1 MSMRNI
7 FKAFS
12 RVFKG
17 LCIVSVLNYKSDVES
32 NMFKHLSE
40 PGSATEGE
48 IQTKNMI
55 FNLKNNQILDIKD
68 SLTQC
73 MRASWEF
80 SFYSNVN
87 IIKKLKLFFFFPNIL
102 NVNVLNLCCCKQ
114 LMVKS
119 TEAWEM

>member
-1 MSMRNI
+1 MRNI

-12 RVFKG
+12 GVFKR
-17 LCIVSVLNYKSDVES
+17 LRIVSVLNYKSDVES

-55 FNLKNNQILDIKD
+55 FNLKNNQSLDIKD

-80 SFYSNVN
+80 SCFTQM
-87 IIKKLKLFFFFPNIL
+87 L
-102 NVNVLNLCCCKQ
+102 
-114 LMVKS
+114 
-119 TEAWEM
+119 T